1 MRSRSF
7 AATHPFDPL
16 TADEITA
23 AVAIVKKQHGD
34 CFFNVVSLREPR
46 KADML
51 KWLARPTDELRPARI
66 ADVVVINK
74 AGKVFDGLVDLK
86 SQKIISW
93 EAIEGAQPIVS
104 QPIMQSKSQGTTL
117 TIK

>member
-1 MRSRSF
+1 MRSRQT
-7 AATHPFDPL
+7 AAHHPFDPL
-16 TADEITA
+16 TADEITV
-23 AVAIVKKQHGD
+23 AVAVVKKEHGD

-51 KWLARPTDELRPARI
+51 KWLAKPIDSLRPSRI

-86 SQKIISW
+86 TQKIISW
-93 EAIEGAQPIVS
+93 EMIDGAQPIVS
-104 QPIMQSKSQGTTL
+104 QSIRTYSMAFTNIS
-117 TIK
+117 